1 MNISY
6 KLKPEQE
13 KKLKSLLSDFEK
25 TAFVLGEFSEEKKAY
40 IKQCSFIS
48 NIGASTRIENAVL
61 TDVEIEWI
69 DTEIRKDE
77 RENFAVEEKFI
88 KNKLSA
94 DKERSIE
101 EVASYRECL
110 KIIYDQH
117 KDFMPLREIDVK
129 AFHKEILKYYSRADY
144 HLGDYK
150 KHTNK
155 VIEKDY
161 VTGRESVVL
170 DPAPPGIFTEDS
182 MKELIEWHNS
192 ALNNEVWPV
201 AVAVELILRFLA
213 IHPFQDGNGRISR
226 LLFQLILIC
235 SEDTYFKTVIPYV
248 GLDRCIE
255 QTRSQYYKVLQRA
268 TGGKFQ
274 RDPKKYR
281 YSYFFNYMTDMLRN
295 SLSNFDYYGKKYE
308 NYITL
313 SATSLEILKCFKN
326 EPELNLQTKDIVKK
340 LGIPR
345 RTVIYSLNSLSDK
358 GFIQRLGQGSA
369 LRYKITF

>member
-6 KLKPEQE
+6 KLKLEQE

-25 TAFVLGEFSEEKKAY
+25 TAFVLSEFSEEKITY

-61 TDVEIEWI
+61 TDVEIDWI
-69 DTEIRKDE
+69 DTEIRKDD

-101 EVASYRECL
+101 EVAGYRGCL
-110 KIIYDQH
+110 KLINDQY
-117 KDFMPLREIDVK
+117 KDFVPLRKIDVK

-161 VTGRESVVL
+161 LTGREVVVL

-182 MKELIEWHNS
+182 MKELIDWYNG

-201 AVAVELILRFLA
+201 AVAVELVLRFLA

-235 SEDTYFKTVIPYV
+235 SEDKCFNKVMPYV

-255 QTRSQYYKVLQRA
+255 QTRSQYYKVLKKS
-268 TGGKFQ
+268 TDGKFK
-274 RDPKKYR
+274 RDPKKYK
-281 YSYFFNYMTDMLRN
+281 YNYFFDYMIDILRN
-295 SLSNFDYYGKKYE
+295 SLDNFDYYVKKYE

-313 SATSLEILKCFKN
+313 SNTSLEILKCFKN
-326 EPELNLQTKDIVKK
+326 EPEVNLQTKDIVKK

-358 GFIQRLGQGSA
+358 GFIQRLGQGRA